1 MIDSFRIRTSGG
13 FHFRQIQ
20 DQTDITS
27 VVPSQVSGQEID
39 ALSTRRYLAFLKE
52 TLTPKRFEHSLGVSQ
67 VMGELAQ
74 VYGIDRERAVTTG
87 LLHDAAMD
95 LTPVKQAEIISRAN
109 IEIRYECELNYSLY
123 LHGPVSAYVVQYEL
137 EITDEIILDAIE
149 MHTYYG
155 NRVTFDD
162 PICWCLRFA
171 DILEPNRT
179 WSDVRWLRDN
189 VSRLREVVYA
199 GRMAEGALL
208 QTGWLIKWFSEA
220 DMPIHPN
227 MRRVYQDLLASLQV
241 DDSFLE

>member
-1 MIDSFRIRTSGG
+1 MSS
-13 FHFRQIQ
+13 RQ
-20 DQTDITS
+20 
-27 VVPSQVSGQEID
+27 VL
-39 ALSTRRYLAFLKE
+39 ALLEER
-52 TLTPKRFEHSLGVSQ
+52 LTPKRFEHSLGVSQ

-74 VYGIDRERAVTTG
+74 VYALDRVQSLTIG
-87 LLHDAAMD
+87 LLHDAAKD
-95 LTPVKQAEIISRAN
+95 LTPVEQAEIISRAN

-123 LHGPVSAYVVQYEL
+123 LHGPASAYLVHHEL
-137 EITDEIILDAIE
+137 DITDEVILDAIE

-155 NRVTFDD
+155 NKVTFDD

-199 GRMAEGALL
+199 GRMTEGALL
-208 QTGWLIKWFSEA
+208 QTGWLAKWFSEA

-227 MRRVYQDLLASLQV
+227 MQRVYHDLLASLHV